1 MCTFRKWSIVV
12 NKYSPN
18 ILALVTAAVSFLVG
32 VPILDAAGAGPWT
45 YSAKLAGG
53 KEVPPISTSA
63 SGLADFRITDNSTV
77 LKYRVNLTGIANV
90 TGGHIN
96 LGNKSQNG
104 DIVVDL
110 FQIGFSK
117 HKKTAYG
124 MIIRGNITNHTLKG
138 PLKGKELTDLV
149 STINLGDAY
158 IDINSRSHAKGEIRG
173 QIYPTSIPKH
183 NTLGVFPK

>member
-1 MCTFRKWSIVV
+1 MV

-18 ILALVTAAVSFLVG
+18 ILALVTVVSVLVG
-32 VPILDAAGAGPWT
+32 VPILDAAGVGPWT
-45 YSAKLAGG
+45 YSAKLAGN
-53 KEVPPISTSA
+53 KEVPPASTSA
-63 SGLADFRITDNSTV
+63 SGLADFRITDNNTV
-77 LKYRVNLTGIANV
+77 LRYRVNLTGITNV
-90 TGGHIN
+90 TGGHIH
-96 LGNKSQNG
+96 LGNKSRNG

-149 STINLGDAY
+149 SAINIGDAY
-158 IDINSRSHAKGEIRG
+158 ININSRIHSDGEIRG
-173 QIYPTSIPKH
+173 QIYPISIPKY
-183 NTLGVFPK
+183 NTVGVFPK